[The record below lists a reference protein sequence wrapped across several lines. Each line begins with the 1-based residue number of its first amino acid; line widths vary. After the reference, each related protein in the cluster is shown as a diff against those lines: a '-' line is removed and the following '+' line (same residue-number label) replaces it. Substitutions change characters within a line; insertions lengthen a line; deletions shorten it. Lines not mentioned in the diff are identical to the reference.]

1 VREYFRFFRSGRIVE
16 NVKSVA
22 ELAEDVRSGP
32 VAAGD
37 PVTLRVGSD
46 EYELAGSIRDAGLAL
61 VQLSSESAVIDIA
74 SLPDELTTG
83 QAADLLG
90 VSRPTVVDL
99 VDRGAIPARR
109 VGTRRRL
116 LTRDVLA
123 YRARRSTGRRRH
135 LKQIGEASE
144 ALGLYD

>member
-1 VREYFRFFRSGRIVE
+1 VE
-16 NVKSVA
+16 IVKSVA
-22 ELAEDVRSGP
+22 ELAEDVQLHT
-32 VAAGD
+32 VAPGD
-37 PVTLRVGSD
+37 RVTLRVGSN
-46 EYELAGSIRDAGLAL
+46 EYELEGSIRDAVLAV
-61 VQLSSESAVIDIA
+61 VQLSTESAVIDVT
-74 SLPDELTTG
+74 SLPVELTTG

-109 VGTRRRL
+109 VGSRRRL

-135 LKQIGEASE
+135 LREIGEASE

>member
-1 VREYFRFFRSGRIVE
+1 MVE
-16 NVKSVA
+16 SVKSVA
-22 ELAEDVRSGP
+22 ELAETVHSQAIAP
-32 VAAGD
+32 GD

-46 EYELAGSIRDAGLAL
+46 EYELEGSIRDAVLAL
-61 VQLSSESAVIDIA
+61 VQLSSESAVIDIT
-74 SLPDELTTG
+74 SLPVELTTG

-99 VDRGAIPARR
+99 VDRGVIPARR
-109 VGTRRRL
+109 VGSRRRL

-135 LKQIGEASE
+135 LKEIGKASE

>member
-1 VREYFRFFRSGRIVE
+1 M
-16 NVKSVA
+16 KSVA
-22 ELAEDVRSGP
+22 ELAETVQARA
-32 VAAGD
+32 VAPGD
-37 PVTLRVGSD
+37 CVALRIGSN
-46 EYELAGSIRDAGLAL
+46 EYELEGSIRDAVLAL
-61 VQLSSESAVIDIA
+61 VQLATESAVIDIA
-74 SLPDELTTG
+74 SLPAELTTG

-109 VGTRRRL
+109 VGSRRRL

-123 YRARRSTGRRRH
+123 YRAGRSTGRRGH
-135 LKQIGEASE
+135 LEEITRASE